1 MAEFLPPG
9 KRRAVALQYLPEY
22 FKLGYTATRAL
33 ESLRERGLGYRMQV
47 FYRDW
52 REMKEKQDIAELIRR
67 LDPEERV
74 PFAWRTETEWRISR
88 RYQAVFDVTLWD
100 IEHEE
105 EIRRPFYLATDLPLT
120 KGEAEARLAELI
132 IEEESPPRVEIIE
145 LELVGWERRRP
156 RRRF

>member
-52 REMKEKQDIAELIRR
+52 REMKEKQDIAELIRG
-67 LDPEERV
+67 LDPFERV
-74 PFAWRTETEWRISR
+74 PFAWRTETEWKIKR
-88 RYQAVFDVTLWD
+88 RYQAVLEVEFWD
-100 IEHEE
+100 IEKEEWVTRPWYLSYERAVTKIEAEERLE
-105 EIRRPFYLATDLPLT
+105 EIILADPELY
-120 KGEAEARLAELI
+120 KMIIERIELI
-132 IEEESPPRVEIIE
+132 
-145 LELVGWERRRP
+145 GWERRR
-156 RRRF
+156 RRIM